1 MKLKN
6 LKANEA
12 GASMLEYALIAAL
25 VAVVAI
31 TTVTMMG
38 QEVSKTFNSV
48 GNTLKTAN
56 N

>member
-1 MKLKN
+1 MKHL
-6 LKANEA
+6 LRNET

-38 QEVSKTFNSV
+38 QEVSKTFNTV
-48 GNTLKTAN
+48 ANGLKTAN

>member
-1 MKLKN
+1 MKHLFR
-6 LKANEA
+6 NET

-31 TTVTMMG
+31 TSVTIMG
-38 QEVSKTFNSV
+38 QEVSKTFNGVASA
-48 GNTLKTAN
+48 LSKAN

>member
-1 MKLKN
+1 MRQFLR
-6 LKANEA
+6 NEK

-31 TTVTMMG
+31 TTVSLMG

-48 GNTLKTAN
+48 GNALKTAN